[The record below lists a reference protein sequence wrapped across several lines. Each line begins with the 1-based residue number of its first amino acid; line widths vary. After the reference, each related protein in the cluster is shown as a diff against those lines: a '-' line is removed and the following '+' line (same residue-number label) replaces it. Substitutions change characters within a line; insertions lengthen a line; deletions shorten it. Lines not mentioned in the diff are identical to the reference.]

1 MSGPVPTAGTV
12 NPALGSG
19 RRIPERRRVR
29 DEKHRR
35 SLHLRVL
42 RPPLLLRLLAAP
54 PLLLCVQAPLP
65 LLLRRSILVT
75 CSASAL
81 LLLPNGCNTIT
92 PSEVSICGRYLVIL
106 LGTCVFCTSF
116 PILPRISIPDS
127 SFLALVDRADIKDVV
142 NSTIHYKIIFS

>member
-1 MSGPVPTAGTV
+1 M
-12 NPALGSG
+12 
-19 RRIPERRRVR
+19 R

-42 RPPLLLRLLAAP
+42 RPPLLLRLQAAP
-54 PLLLCVQAPLP
+54 PLLLRVQAPLP
-65 LLLRRSILVT
+65 LLLRRSILVA

-81 LLLPNGCNTIT
+81 LHLPNGCNTIT

-106 LGTCVFCTSF
+106 LGTCVFCTSS

-127 SFLALVDRADIKDVV
+127 SFLALVDRADIKDVI
-142 NSTIHYKIIFS
+142 SKIHYKIIVS